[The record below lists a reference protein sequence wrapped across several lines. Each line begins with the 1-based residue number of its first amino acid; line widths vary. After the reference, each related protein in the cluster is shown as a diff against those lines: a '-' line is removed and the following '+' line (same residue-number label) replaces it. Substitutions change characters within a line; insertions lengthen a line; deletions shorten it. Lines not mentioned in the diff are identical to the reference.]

1 MKPQT
6 AKPAR
11 VGDELPPLTKTISQ
25 RQIDCYSGVRP
36 HSIHT
41 DAEWAR
47 KKGFAAPLAQ
57 ALMSTAYVSQMMV
70 QFLGEGFVKGG
81 MISVAFIKP
90 VLAGETL
97 TVHGTVKGRGGEGGD
112 TRVTVEVWC
121 QNREGV
127 KTMVGTA
134 SGLESELQMSK

>member
-6 AKPAR
+6 AKPAQ
-11 VGDELPPLTKTISQ
+11 VGDELPPLKKTITQ

-36 HSIHT
+36 NSIHT
-41 DAEWAR
+41 DPEWAR

-57 ALMSTAYVSQMMV
+57 AMMSTAYVSQMMV
-70 QFLGEGFVKGG
+70 QFLGAGFVKGG
-81 MISVAFIKP
+81 EISVAFIKP

-97 TVHGTVKGRGGEGGD
+97 TVHGTIKSKEGEGKS
-112 TRVTVEVWC
+112 TRVIVEVWC

-134 SGLESELQMSK
+134 SGLEAELQMSK